1 LHELDPSIPKFVPG
15 DALLKFMVFYYI
27 GLLPFVSLE
36 PYEVFALPWMTRD
49 YLAMKLKQGRD

>member
-1 LHELDPSIPKFVPG
+1 MDPTIPKFVGG
-15 DALLKFMVFYYI
+15 DALLRFMLCYLT

-49 YLAMKLKQGRD
+49 YLAMKMKQGRD